1 MSVLQTVAEPVRE
14 PAGIPL
20 ASFVVGQDTSGR
32 WVAVET
38 HGLGGGLFRSR
49 KDAVHYALAQTL
61 RRPDAIL
68 IATGPVEFRI

>member
-1 MSVLQTVAEPVRE
+1 MSVFQSVSEPVRE

-20 ASFVVGQDTSGR
+20 SSFVVGQDPSGR
-32 WVAVET
+32 WVAIET

-49 KDAVHYALAQTL
+49 KDAVHYALAETL

-68 IATGPVEFRI
+68 IASGPVEFRI